1 MTLIYKINFKKGLLK
16 LFIFVFYSVFCS
28 LKIHNSMKKIIVFAS
43 GSGTNAE
50 NIIKYFSN
58 TEIARVVSVFTNNAS
73 AKVIERAKNH
83 QIPVEIFSKNELLE
97 RNVLQKVQEIDPD
110 LIILA
115 GFLLKFPENII
126 EQYPNKIIN
135 IHPALLPNYGG
146 KGMYGMH
153 IHRAIVNNKEK
164 ETGISIHYVN
174 ENYDEGAIIF
184 QANVAL
190 TDEDTPETVAE
201 KIHEL
206 EQKHFPEIIHRI
218 LEK

>member
-1 MTLIYKINFKKGLLK
+1 
-16 LFIFVFYSVFCS
+16 
-28 LKIHNSMKKIIVFAS
+28 MKKIIVFAS

-50 NIIKYFSN
+50 NIIKYFAK
-58 TEIARVVSVFTNNAS
+58 TKIARVVSVFTNNAS

-83 QIPVEIFSKNELLE
+83 QIPTEIFSKSELLE
-97 RNVLQKVQEIDPD
+97 RNLLQKIQEIDPD
-110 LIILA
+110 MIVLA
-115 GFLLKFPENII
+115 GFLLKFPDHII
-126 EQYPNKIIN
+126 EKYPNKIIN

-184 QANVAL
+184 QKNVAL
-190 TDEDTPETVAE
+190 TEEDTPETVAE

-206 EQKHFPEIIHRI
+206 EQKYFPEIISRL
-218 LEK
+218 LED

>member
-1 MTLIYKINFKKGLLK
+1 
-16 LFIFVFYSVFCS
+16 
-28 LKIHNSMKKIIVFAS
+28 MKKIIVFAS

-50 NIIKYFSN
+50 NIIKYFAASK
-58 TEIARVVSVFTNNAS
+58 IANVVSVFTNNAS

-83 QIPVEIFSKNELLE
+83 QIPVEIFSKNELLD
-97 RNVLQKVQEIDPD
+97 RNVLQKIQEIDPD
-110 LIILA
+110 LIVLA

-153 IHRAIVNNKEK
+153 IHRAIINNKEK

-174 ENYDEGAIIF
+174 ENYDEGGIIF
-184 QANVAL
+184 QKNIAL
-190 TDEDTPETVAE
+190 TDDDTPETVAE

-206 EQKHFPEIIHRI
+206 EQKHFPEIIQTI
-218 LEK
+218 LEQ